1 MAEQH
6 KRPVVLLKDPI
17 MPSLE
22 KALQLHFDLLKPWD
36 SGQPLHSFLVS
47 HAHLVSAVLCRG
59 WYVCRRRGVAVGNL
73 GAVFAEEVADYAIG
87 LLLAVLHRIA
97 ASDRNVRQGHFCSE
111 SHSPFGTKL
120 SGKLV
125 GIVLLGSIGLA
136 IAKRLEPFG
145 CTISD
150 ALLALGKNG
159 VLINVA
165 RGAVIDEKEMVRCL
179 VEGELGGAGLDVFE
193 NEPHVPH
200 GQCRALSPFC
210 YFYLR
215 ITFSC

>member
-1 MAEQH
+1 M
-6 KRPVVLLKDPI
+6 
-17 MPSLE
+17 S
-22 KALQLHFDLLKPWD
+22 
-36 SGQPLHSFLVS
+36 
-47 HAHLVSAVLCRG
+47 
-59 WYVCRRRGVAVGNL
+59 VCRRRGVAVGNL

-120 SGKLV
+120 SGKHV
-125 GIVLLGSIGLA
+125 GIVGLGSIGLA
-136 IAKRLEPFG
+136 IARRLEPFG
-145 CTISD
+145 CTISYHSRTEKPSTPYTYFPDIAIWHMD

-200 GQCRALSPFC
+200 ELLLMDNVVLSPHSAIFTSESLLAAEDIVLGNLKA
-210 YFYLR
+210 F
-215 ITFSC
+215 FSNRPLLSTVE